1 MTQAPTAALAGQYDA
16 LAEAEVLTFDL
27 DGETFALEAGLVRE
41 ILDLVP
47 ETEVPGAAP
56 FVRAVINFRGKVI
69 PVADLRLAFGLER
82 RATTLQSR
90 IVVIELD
97 LEGDAT
103 LVGVRAD
110 KVHEVARLKWAET
123 DPAPSIGMRWRQ
135 DFVRC
140 VGRRG
145 DDPIIVPDLN
155 RVFAAA
161 GDPNGGAVVAAVR
174 PVA

>member
-1 MTQAPTAALAGQYDA
+1 MTDQACPQGET
-16 LAEAEVLTFDL
+16 EVLTFDL

-47 ETEVPGAAP
+47 ETAVPGAAP

-82 RATTLQSR
+82 AATTLQSR

-97 LEGDAT
+97 LDGDAT

-110 KVHEVARLKWAET
+110 KVHEVARLDWAQTE
-123 DPAPSIGMRWRQ
+123 PAPSIGMRWRQ
-135 DFVRC
+135 DFVRR

-145 DDPIIVPDLN
+145 EDPIIVPDLAK
-155 RVFAAA
+155 VFAAR
-161 GDPNGGAVVAAVR
+161 GDPKGSAVVTPLRASS
-174 PVA
+174 